1 MKKFRYFILVLAGVA
16 AMMLGGC
23 KDKEKYDESAFQDDL
38 EPLSEDE
45 VEAMDQNG
53 DDEMAVADESDLEQ
67 LQDSEN
73 AAGSGDTDGSA
84 SSDAADSQSEKKLDE
99 NGTYTDKDEVAQYIY
114 EYGHVPSNLTA
125 ADYDNADSMLPVVD
139 PVTYRHCSRDDA
151 GKQKQNIYR
160 NKTIQLYLRAEGRR
174 SRRPLKGGAER
185 CFFRRHKKSSMG
197 IKTR

>member
-73 AAGSGDTDGSA
+73 AAGAGDTDGSD
-84 SSDAADSQSEKKLDE
+84 SSGAADSQSEKKLDE

-125 ADYDNADSMLPVVD
+125 ADYDNADSMLPVEEG
-139 PVTYRHCSRDDA
+139 VTYQQCSLDDA
-151 GKQKQNIYR
+151 GKQKLIFTQDAKRIYY
-160 NKTIQLYLRAEGRR
+160 TDDDGQSFDEIY
-174 SRRPLKGGAER
+174 
-185 CFFRRHKKSSMG
+185 
-197 IKTR
+197 

>member
-67 LQDSEN
+67 LQ
-73 AAGSGDTDGSA
+73 
-84 SSDAADSQSEKKLDE
+84 ADSQSEKKLDE

-125 ADYDNADSMLPVVD
+125 ADYDNADSMLPVED
-139 PVTYRHCSRDDA
+139 GVTYQQCSLDDA
-151 GKQKQNIYR
+151 GKQKLIFTQDAKRIYY
-160 NKTIQLYLRAEGRR
+160 TDDDGQSFDEIY
-174 SRRPLKGGAER
+174 
-185 CFFRRHKKSSMG
+185 
-197 IKTR
+197 

>member
-45 VEAMDQNG
+45 VEAMD
-53 DDEMAVADESDLEQ
+53 
-67 LQDSEN
+67 
-73 AAGSGDTDGSA
+73 
-84 SSDAADSQSEKKLDE
+84 E

-125 ADYDNADSMLPVVD
+125 ADYDNADSMLPVED
-139 PVTYRHCSRDDA
+139 GVTYQQCSLDDA
-151 GKQKQNIYR
+151 GKQKLIFTQDAKRIYY
-160 NKTIQLYLRAEGRR
+160 TDDDGQSFDEIY
-174 SRRPLKGGAER
+174 
-185 CFFRRHKKSSMG
+185 
-197 IKTR
+197 

>member
-99 NGTYTDKDEVAQYIY
+99 NGTAAAVSPILQSKRNSIRMKW
-114 EYGHVPSNLTA
+114 PSTFM
-125 ADYDNADSMLPVVD
+125 SMAMYLP
-139 PVTYRHCSRDDA
+139 
-151 GKQKQNIYR
+151 I
-160 NKTIQLYLRAEGRR
+160 
-174 SRRPLKGGAER
+174 
-185 CFFRRHKKSSMG
+185 
-197 IKTR
+197 

>member
-67 LQDSEN
+67 LQDS
-73 AAGSGDTDGSA
+73 G
-84 SSDAADSQSEKKLDE
+84 KCCR
-99 NGTYTDKDEVAQYIY
+99 IR
-114 EYGHVPSNLTA
+114 
-125 ADYDNADSMLPVVD
+125 
-139 PVTYRHCSRDDA
+139 RHRWVRFIGCSRL
-151 GKQKQNIYR
+151 
-160 NKTIQLYLRAEGRR
+160 T
-174 SRRPLKGGAER
+174 ER
-185 CFFRRHKKSSMG
+185 KETG
-197 IKTR
+197 

>member
-1 MKKFRYFILVLAGVA
+1 
-16 AMMLGGC
+16 MLGGC

-84 SSDAADSQSEKKLDE
+84 SLHDALPIWMQQTHRAKRNWMKMAPIQIKMKW
-99 NGTYTDKDEVAQYIY
+99 
-114 EYGHVPSNLTA
+114 PSTFM
-125 ADYDNADSMLPVVD
+125 SMAMYLP
-139 PVTYRHCSRDDA
+139 
-151 GKQKQNIYR
+151 I
-160 NKTIQLYLRAEGRR
+160 
-174 SRRPLKGGAER
+174 
-185 CFFRRHKKSSMG
+185 
-197 IKTR
+197 

>member
-73 AAGSGDTDGSA
+73 GAGAGDTDGSD

-99 NGTYTDKDEVAQYIY
+99 NGTYT
-114 EYGHVPSNLTA
+114 G
-125 ADYDNADSMLPVVD
+125 
-139 PVTYRHCSRDDA
+139 
-151 GKQKQNIYR
+151 
-160 NKTIQLYLRAEGRR
+160 
-174 SRRPLKGGAER
+174 
-185 CFFRRHKKSSMG
+185 
-197 IKTR
+197 

>member
-1 MKKFRYFILVLAGVA
+1 MEKRNCTFTRTIFHERRLIHEKVQIFYPGACRGGSDDA
-16 AMMLGGC
+16 GGC

-114 EYGHVPSNLTA
+114 EYGHVP
-125 ADYDNADSMLPVVD
+125 P
-139 PVTYRHCSRDDA
+139 
-151 GKQKQNIYR
+151 I
-160 NKTIQLYLRAEGRR
+160 
-174 SRRPLKGGAER
+174 
-185 CFFRRHKKSSMG
+185 
-197 IKTR
+197 

>member
-67 LQDSEN
+67 LQDQETQMGPLHRMQQTHRAKRN
-73 AAGSGDTDGSA
+73 WMKMAPI
-84 SSDAADSQSEKKLDE
+84 QIKMKW
-99 NGTYTDKDEVAQYIY
+99 
-114 EYGHVPSNLTA
+114 PSTFM
-125 ADYDNADSMLPVVD
+125 SMAMYLP
-139 PVTYRHCSRDDA
+139 
-151 GKQKQNIYR
+151 I
-160 NKTIQLYLRAEGRR
+160 
-174 SRRPLKGGAER
+174 
-185 CFFRRHKKSSMG
+185 
-197 IKTR
+197 

>member
-84 SSDAADSQSEKKLDE
+84 HRMQQTHRAKRNWMKMAPIQIKMKW
-99 NGTYTDKDEVAQYIY
+99 
-114 EYGHVPSNLTA
+114 PSTFM
-125 ADYDNADSMLPVVD
+125 SMAMYP
-139 PVTYRHCSRDDA
+139 P
-151 GKQKQNIYR
+151 I
-160 NKTIQLYLRAEGRR
+160 
-174 SRRPLKGGAER
+174 
-185 CFFRRHKKSSMG
+185 
-197 IKTR
+197 

>member
-1 MKKFRYFILVLAGVA
+1 MKKFRYFILVVAGVA
-16 AMMLGGC
+16 VMLGGC

-53 DDEMAVADESDLEQ
+53 DGEMAVADESDLEQ
-67 LQDSEN
+67 QQDSEG

-125 ADYDNADSMLPVVD
+125 ADYDNADSMLENNSD
-139 PVTYRHCSRDDA
+139 TYNDDTIKAENQDKLQGLISDIYSENMVTYCNVAA
-151 GKQKQNIYR
+151 GKNV
-160 NKTIQLYLRAEGRR
+160 R
-174 SRRPLKGGAER
+174 S
-185 CFFRRHKKSSMG
+185 
-197 IKTR
+197 IKTKRTK